1 MKINTCEHCLKVF
14 TAYRFKR
21 LCNLSRLPLEASTCA
36 SESIQGIHI
45 GNGNTRTR
53 KRPVQACRDSQNML

>member
-21 LCNLSRLPLEASTCA
+21 LCSLSCLPLEASTCA
-36 SESIQGIHI
+36 SGSIQEIHI
-45 GNGNTRTR
+45 GNSNTRTR
-53 KRPVQACRDSQNML
+53 KRSVQAYKASWNMF